1 MVTLRFTPT
10 VVDGDRF
17 YIDLAQCL
25 SIVNRRF
32 QRQHQLFTVRGGAV
46 HDSNQAAYVKFNTVI
61 DNWAVRRALRR
72 GKQIWDQ
79 QFEEILKNNPSMRPR
94 YHDYKVYLS
103 NDHRITGNMTPV
115 DSQEPSGTPYN
126 VGEWVYSRYFSEDID
141 WNSATLL
148 TLTNRN
154 ADDFTSHITGN
165 HVGSASNW
173 TSIGLIKSWAD
184 SAGRENVTN
193 PVMSPSAQSDPLTN
207 LFDEADADDEK
218 IASLDV
224 DNDQAPYD
232 SGVVP
237 GQNTNALHRQAFAA
251 CSSGAGS
258 ISYFNGFQALCGLIE
273 VDFTV
278 SQSGVVEILLDVEIK
293 GEKI

>member
-10 VVDGDRF
+10 VSNGDRL
-17 YIDLAQCL
+17 YIDIAQCL

-32 QRQHQLFTVRGGAV
+32 SRQHMNYTVRGGAV
-46 HDSNQAAYVKFNTVI
+46 HDSNQAAYVKFNTVV
-61 DNWAVRRALRR
+61 DNWATRRALRR
-72 GKQIWDQ
+72 AKGIWDQ
-79 QFEEILKNNPSMRPR
+79 QFEEILKNNPSMKPR
-94 YHDYKVYLS
+94 YHDFKVYLS
-103 NDHRITGNMTPV
+103 DDHRSTGNMTPV
-115 DSQEPSGTPYN
+115 DSQEPSGTAYN
-126 VGEWVYSRYFSEDID
+126 IGEWLYSRYFSEDVD
-141 WNSATLL
+141 WASPTLL
-148 TLTNRN
+148 TATNRN
-154 ADDFTSHITGN
+154 ADEFFAHITGN

-173 TSIGLIKSWAD
+173 TSVGVIKSWAD
-184 SAGRENVTN
+184 SAGRSNVTN
-193 PVMSPSAQSDPLTN
+193 PVMSAAAQADPLTN

-218 IASLDV
+218 IQSLDA

-232 SGVVP
+232 SSVVP

-278 SQSGVVEILLDVEIK
+278 SQTGVVEILLDVEPK